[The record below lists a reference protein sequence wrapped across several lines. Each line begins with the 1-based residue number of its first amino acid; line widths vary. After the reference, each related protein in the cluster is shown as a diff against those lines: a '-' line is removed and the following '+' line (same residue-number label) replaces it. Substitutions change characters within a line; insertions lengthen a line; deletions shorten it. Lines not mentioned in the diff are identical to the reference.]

1 MSSHENGEP
10 IELLY
15 WFSKNG
21 IRRSKEDMN
30 VSFGENNKICGK
42 CHLTVDRSKEYTA
55 DAIIISNGPFFAWQK
70 SGHNPG
76 APGEKII
83 PSFEDRNLSQF
94 WVFQWKESGIKAKE
108 QPMLM
113 TQANGLNLVYN

>member
-1 MSSHENGEP
+1 MSSHEHGEP

-21 IRRSKEDMN
+21 FRRTKEDMN

-70 SGHNPG
+70 THHNPG
-76 APGEKII
+76 APGEKIL
-83 PSFEDRNLSQF
+83 PSRDNRNTSQF
-94 WVFQWKESGIKAKE
+94 WVFQWKESGIKAHE
-108 QPMLM
+108 QTVLM
-113 TQANGLNLVYN
+113 TPGMGRTQK